1 MNIIDVVFMFVCTLL
16 VWLMSPGVALFY
28 GGMVQSKNVLN
39 TVMHSII
46 SIAIVTITW
55 SIIGFSLSF
64 GSGNMFIGDLSFF
77 FLNNVNFEVESSII
91 GNLPI
96 ALYMLFQLT
105 FCILSVSILTGSI
118 AERIKFFPFILFVV
132 LWTLLVYSPVAHWV
146 WGGGWIHQIGALD
159 FAGGTVVHISS
170 GVSGL
175 ILALLL
181 GSRKPE
187 NKKPPHNLIV
197 TIIGGI
203 FIWLGWFGFNT
214 GSAFTFDH
222 IAMVSFVNSMLASS
236 SGIIGWILIEYIYK
250 RQVSVVGTFSGMISG
265 LVGITPAAGFVDNMS
280 AILIGLLTGGICYYS
295 INYLKLKLK
304 YDDALDAF
312 GIHGIGGIIGAILT
326 GVFQNKQVNETIP
339 NGLIWSGDI
348 KPVLIQIVAV
358 LATIIYS
365 SVITFVIAKSIN
377 YFIVLRTDEKE
388 ELQGLDSIVHGEKAY
403 H

>member
-46 SIAIVTITW
+46 SIAIVTIIW
-55 SIIGFSLSF
+55 AIIGFSLAF
-64 GSGNMFIGDLSFF
+64 GNDNLFIGDLSFSI
-77 FLNNVNFEVESSII
+77 LNNVGFNIENNVI

-118 AERIKFFPFILFVV
+118 AERIKFFPFILFVA
-132 LWTLLVYSPVAHWV
+132 LWTICVYSPVAHWV
-146 WGGGWIHQIGALD
+146 WGRGWIHKIGALD

-197 TIIGGI
+197 TMTGGI

-222 IAMVSFVNSMLASS
+222 IAMISFVNSALASS
-236 SGIIGWILIEYIYK
+236 SGIIGWVLLEYIYK
-250 RQVSVVGTFSGMISG
+250 KQVSVVGTFSGMISG

-280 AILIGLLTGGICYYS
+280 ALLIGFLTGLICYCS
-295 INYLKLKLK
+295 INYLKVKFK

-326 GVFQNKQVNETIP
+326 GVFQNKQVNEAVS
-339 NGLIWSGDI
+339 NGLLWSGDL
-348 KPVLIQIVAV
+348 KPVLVQVVAV
-358 LATIIYS
+358 IATIIYS
-365 SVITFVIAKSIN
+365 SVVTFVIANVIN
-377 YFIVLRTDEKE
+377 YFISLRTDEKE
-388 ELQGLDSIVHGEKAY
+388 ELQGLDSIVHGESAY

>member
-348 KPVLIQIVAV
+348 KPVLVQIVAV